1 MRDIDDLLARLGD
14 LPPDPRLASIDAEVL
29 SGMARAAPVWGGA
42 GLGVVAGLALLLG
55 IASAPISRPARP
67 TSPTMLGL
75 SPDLT
80 PSALLEDRP

>member
-14 LPPDPRLASIDAEVL
+14 LPPDPRVASIDAAVL
-29 SGMARAAPVWGGA
+29 SGMARAMPIWGGA

-55 IASAPISRPARP
+55 MASALPGHAKPA
-67 TSPTMLGL
+67 SPMMLGL

-80 PSALLEDRP
+80 PSALLEEAP

>member
-14 LPPDPRLASIDAEVL
+14 LPPDPRVESIDADRL
-29 SGMARAAPVWGGA
+29 SSMARAAPVWGGA

-55 IASAPISRPARP
+55 VASSLPGHAKAA
-67 TSPTMLGL
+67 SPTMLGL
-75 SPDLT
+75 SPDLI